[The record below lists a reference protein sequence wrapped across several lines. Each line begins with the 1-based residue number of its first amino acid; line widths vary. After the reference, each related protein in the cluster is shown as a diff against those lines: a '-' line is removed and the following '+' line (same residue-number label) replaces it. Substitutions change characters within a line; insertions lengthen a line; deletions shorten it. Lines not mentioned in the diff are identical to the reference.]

1 MEARAP
7 DGLFE
12 IGDRMPF
19 GAIANTVLDRE
30 IDAYADEQHREID
43 RDQIEGADHEQ
54 AQRGGHRQADEQID
68 E

>member
-1 MEARAP
+1 MEARVS

-12 IGDRMPF
+12 IGNPIPF
-19 GAIANTVLDRE
+19 RAIANTVLDRK
-30 IDAYADEQHREID
+30 IDAYPDEQHREID

-54 AQRGGHRQADEQID
+54 AQRGGDRQADEQID